1 MFCEE
6 LKEVGAGHFR
16 FFQPKKRAEG
26 LIGVNDVMNC
36 VGDQD
41 PVSRSP

>member
-6 LKEVGAGHFR
+6 LQEVSAGHFR
-16 FFQPKKRAEG
+16 FFQAKKEAES

-41 PVSRSP
+41 PVSRGP